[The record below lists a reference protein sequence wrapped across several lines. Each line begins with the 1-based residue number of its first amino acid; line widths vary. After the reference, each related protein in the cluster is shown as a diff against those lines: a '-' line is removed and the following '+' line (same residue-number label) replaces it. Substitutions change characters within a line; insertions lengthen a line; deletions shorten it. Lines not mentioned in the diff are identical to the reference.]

1 MSASGFTFDASEQFW
16 QKRPDNRRAFETPE
30 ELRAAAENAFT
41 WLHKHPK
48 RRALTFHYKGAITK
62 TYETC
67 ERPFTFHALALRLG
81 LSYNGLNGYRDKP
94 GFAEVMEWIDDVI
107 YVQKF
112 EGAATGLL
120 NPNFIARDL
129 GLAEKSEVK
138 SGVTVIIEGED
149 ADL

>member
-1 MSASGFTFDASEQFW
+1 MAAAGFSFDASEQFW
-16 QKRPDNRRAFETPE
+16 QRRPDNSRAFEKPE
-30 ELRAAAENAFT
+30 DLREAAIVAFD

-48 RRALTFHYKGAITK
+48 RRALTYHYKGQITK
-62 TYETC
+62 TFETC
-67 ERPFTFHALALRLG
+67 ERPFTFNALAARMG
-81 LSYNGLNGYRDKP
+81 LSYNGLNKYRDRP
-94 GFAEVMEWIDDVI
+94 EFADVIAWIDDVI

-120 NPNFIARDL
+120 NANFIARDL

-138 SGVTVIIEGED
+138 SGVTVIIEGDD